1 MEQKY
6 MDKKELSAY
15 MKQSVT
21 TIDRMMKEQKLPYYK
36 FGKSV
41 RFVKDEIDEANER
54 ADRAERENQRLQD
67 ELENQ
72 KKDFKKQ
79 LQD

>member
-41 RFVKDEIDEANER
+41 RFVKDEIDI
-54 ADRAERENQRLQD
+54 
-67 ELENQ
+67 
-72 KKDFKKQ
+72 
-79 LQD
+79 